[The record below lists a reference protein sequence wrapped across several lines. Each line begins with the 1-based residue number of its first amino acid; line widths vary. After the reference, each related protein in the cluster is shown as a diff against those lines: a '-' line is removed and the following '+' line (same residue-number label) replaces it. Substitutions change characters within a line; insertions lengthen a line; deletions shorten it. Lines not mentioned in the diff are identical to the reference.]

1 MNVLLIILL
10 VLLMGATLYVLVRG
24 VIAMASGK
32 DVTGQQQQNW
42 MRKRVL
48 YQGFAI
54 MIVALILLLAS
65 GR

>member
-1 MNVLLIILL
+1 MDILLIILL
-10 VLLMGATLYVLVRG
+10 VGLMGATLYVLVRG

>member
-1 MNVLLIILL
+1 MNILLIILL
-10 VLLMGATLYVLVRG
+10 VVLMGATLYVLVRG
-24 VIAMASGK
+24 VMAMASGK

>member
-1 MNVLLIILL
+1 MNILLIIIL

-24 VIAMASGK
+24 VMSMASGK
-32 DVTGQQQQNW
+32 DIGGQQQQNW